1 MSIYQ
6 RERHSESLSDKKQS
20 ARLPIIFE
28 YLCLALYALYLKNFI
43 FQLNVKQTEDPRL
56 ETIQRRARII
66 KRNIF
71 CPRDIPLPKFAGILQ
86 NVILL

>member
-6 RERHSESLSDKKQS
+6 RERRSESLSDKKRS

-28 YLCLALYALYLKNFI
+28 YLALYLKNFI